1 MTEIAPMSSP
11 VPSSIAGGV
20 PLVQVEGLIKSF
32 PGVRAL
38 RGVSLHVM
46 PGEVVSVIGENGA
59 GKSTLMKI
67 LAGVQTQDQGV
78 VRVRGQE
85 VMIHSVEAA
94 QNLGIALIHQELNL
108 AENLDV
114 AANIYL
120 GREPTRWGM
129 IDSAK
134 MRRDSEVH
142 LKSVGLKVSPTILVG
157 KLTPGQKQLVE
168 IAKALSASAKLIIMD
183 EPTSSLSAGEVERL
197 YEVIDDL
204 RRNGVAIVY
213 ISHRLG
219 EVKRISD
226 RVVVLRD
233 GSNAGDLAKE
243 EITHENMVR
252 RMVGR
257 DLSQFYQ
264 RKPHPAGEAALR
276 LEGVI
281 APGRK
286 PTPVSL
292 EVRAGEIVGLY
303 GLVGAGRTELLRVL
317 FGIDRKLD
325 GEIFVAGK
333 RLNSSTPHQAISA
346 GLALV
351 PEDRKAQGLIVD
363 QAVRENSSLPSIFR
377 DSLACMLSL
386 KKEASLVKDAI
397 SKLRIKTPSSAQI
410 AKFLS
415 GGNQQK
421 IVIGK
426 WLAMNPKVLLLD
438 EPTRGVDIGAK
449 QEIYGIIDELAS
461 RGVAVLFVTSE
472 MEELLGMSDR
482 VLVMHESRIT
492 GELSR
497 DQYSEENVMRL
508 ATGQSTPKAETA
520 A

>member
-1 MTEIAPMSSP
+1 MSSTD
-11 VPSSIAGGV
+11 SRA
-20 PLVQVEGLIKSF
+20 PLIEVEGLVKSF

-38 RGVSLHVM
+38 RGVSLRVD
-46 PGEVVSVIGENGA
+46 PGEIVSVIGENGA

-78 VRVRGQE
+78 VRVEGKD
-85 VMIHSVEAA
+85 VDLNSVEAA
-94 QNLGIALIHQELNL
+94 QKLGIALIHQELNL
-108 AENLDV
+108 ADNLDV

-134 MRRDSEVH
+134 MRRAAEVYLH
-142 LKSVGLKVSPTILVG
+142 SVGLKVAPTTIVG

-168 IAKALSASAKLIIMD
+168 IAKALSANAKLIIMD
-183 EPTSSLSAGEVERL
+183 EPTSSLSTAEVERL
-197 YEVIDDL
+197 YEVIEDL
-204 RRNGVAIVY
+204 RRKGVAIVY

-233 GSNAGDLAKE
+233 GQNAGELSKE
-243 EITHENMVR
+243 EITHDNMVR
-252 RMVGR
+252 MMVGR

-264 RKPHPAGEAALR
+264 RKPHPAGEAMLR
-276 LEGVI
+276 LEGVV

-286 PTPVSL
+286 PAPVSF

-303 GLVGAGRTELLRVL
+303 GLVGAGRTELLQVL
-317 FGIDRKLD
+317 FGIDRKLA
-325 GEIFVAGK
+325 GEIYVSGR
-333 RLNSSTPHQAISA
+333 RLAARTPYEAISA

-351 PEDRKAQGLIVD
+351 PEDRKGQGLVVD
-363 QAVRENSSLPSIFR
+363 QAVRENASLPSIFR
-377 DSLACMLSL
+377 DSIACLLSL
-386 KKEASLVKDAI
+386 QKEAALVKDAI
-397 SKLRIKTPSSAQI
+397 EKLRIKTPSSAQI
-410 AKFLS
+410 AKYLS

-421 IVIGK
+421 IVLGK
-426 WLAMNPKVLLLD
+426 WLAMHPKVLMLD

-482 VLVMHESRIT
+482 ILVMHESRIT
-492 GELSR
+492 GELAR
-497 DQYSEENVMRL
+497 DQFSEENVMRL
-508 ATGQSTPKAETA
+508 ATGQRLDSNEA
-520 A
+520 AA

>member
-1 MTEIAPMSSP
+1 MSSP
-11 VPSSIAGGV
+11 SSGV
-20 PLVQVEGLIKSF
+20 PLVQVEGLVKSF

-46 PGEVVSVIGENGA
+46 PGEIVSVIGENGA

-67 LAGVQTQDQGV
+67 LAGVQMQDQGS
-78 VRVRGQE
+78 VRIDGKE
-85 VMIHSVEAA
+85 VAIHSVEAA
-94 QNLGIALIHQELNL
+94 QKLGIALIHQELNL

-120 GREPTRWGM
+120 GREPTKWGM

-134 MRRDSEVH
+134 MRRDSIVH
-142 LKSVGLKVSPTILVG
+142 LQCVGLKVSPSTLVG
-157 KLTPGQKQLVE
+157 KLAPGQKQLVE
-168 IAKALSASAKLIIMD
+168 IAKALSANAKLIIMD
-183 EPTSSLSAGEVERL
+183 EPTSSLSTSEVERL
-197 YEVIDDL
+197 YEVIADL
-204 RRNGVAIVY
+204 KSCGVAIVY

-233 GSNAGDLAKE
+233 GSNAGELAKE
-243 EITHENMVR
+243 EITHDNMVR

-264 RKPHPAGEAALR
+264 RKPHPAGESALR
-276 LEGVI
+276 LEGLV

-286 PTPVSL
+286 PTPVSFQ
-292 EVRAGEIVGLY
+292 VRAGEIVGLY

-317 FGIDRKLD
+317 FGIDRKLG
-325 GEIFVAGK
+325 GEIFVCDK
-333 RLNSSTPHQAISA
+333 RVSASTPYGAISA
-346 GLALV
+346 GMVLV
-351 PEDRKAQGLIVD
+351 PEDRKAQGLIVE

-386 KKEASLVKDAI
+386 KKEATLVRDAI
-397 SKLRIKTPSSAQI
+397 AKLRIKTPSSAQI
-410 AKFLS
+410 AKYLS

-421 IVIGK
+421 IVLGK
-426 WLAMNPKVLLLD
+426 WLAMQPKVLLLD

-482 VLVMHESRIT
+482 ILVMHESRIT

-497 DQYSEENVMRL
+497 EKYSEENVMRL
-508 ATGQSTPKAETA
+508 ATGQHTSTADSA

>member
-1 MTEIAPMSSP
+1 MSSP
-11 VPSSIAGGV
+11 PSGV
-20 PLVQVEGLIKSF
+20 PLVQVEGLVKSF

-46 PGEVVSVIGENGA
+46 LGEVVSVIGENGA

-67 LAGVQTQDQGV
+67 LAGVQTLDQGI
-78 VRVRGQE
+78 VRVNGQE

-94 QNLGIALIHQELNL
+94 QRLGIALIHQELNL
-108 AENLDV
+108 ADNLDV

-134 MRRDSEVH
+134 MRRDAEVH

-183 EPTSSLSAGEVERL
+183 EPTSSLSSGEVERL

-204 RRNGVAIVY
+204 RRQGVAIVY

-233 GSNAGDLAKE
+233 GSNAGDLANE

-276 LEGVI
+276 LEALV

-292 EVRAGEIVGLY
+292 QVRAGEIVGLY

-317 FGIDRKLD
+317 FGIDRKLG
-325 GEIFVAGK
+325 GEIYVAGK
-333 RLNSSTPHQAISA
+333 RINSSTPHQAISA
-346 GLALV
+346 GMALV
-351 PEDRKAQGLIVD
+351 PEDRKAQGLIID

-377 DSLACMLSL
+377 DSLACILSL
-386 KKEASLVKDAI
+386 KKEASLVKHAI
-397 SKLRIKTPSSAQI
+397 AKLRIKTPSSAQI
-410 AKFLS
+410 AKYLS

-421 IVIGK
+421 IVLGK
-426 WLAMNPKVLLLD
+426 WLAMHPKVLLLD

-482 VLVMHESRIT
+482 ILVMHESKIT

-497 DQYSEENVMRL
+497 DKYSEENVMRL
-508 ATGQSTPKAETA
+508 ATGQHTPIAESA